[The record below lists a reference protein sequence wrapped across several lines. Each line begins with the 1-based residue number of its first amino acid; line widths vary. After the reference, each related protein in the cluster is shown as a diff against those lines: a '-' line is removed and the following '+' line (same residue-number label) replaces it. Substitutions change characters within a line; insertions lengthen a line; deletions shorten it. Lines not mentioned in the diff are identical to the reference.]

1 MNSKSLTKEPCS
13 DYHIMKLEVVP
24 DLLVSVGKLDL
35 WWIRRWLS
43 GYNDH
48 KVAAP

>member
-1 MNSKSLTKEPCS
+1 MWNFVLVRLE
-13 DYHIMKLEVVP
+13 MMLVMRLEVVP

-43 GYNDH
+43 DYNDH